1 MMSKII
7 PSIMA
12 TSQKELDLQLSIA
25 SKITKSAHLDIVDGK
40 FAPSKVLWFKFKLL
54 KNLSYTAHLMIEQP
68 EKWIKKNLEDF
79 DLFLPH
85 IEKLSDIDNY
95 YTWITKYK
103 KPCAF
108 ALLPETKVSTIKEFV
123 LKAKYILVLTVHPG
137 FYGNTFLPAQIK
149 KISQI
154 KKINPNV
161 KIIVDGGMNPKRIV
175 LAKKAGADIFISGS
189 YVMKSDDPKKRLK
202 ELEKLIK

>member
-1 MMSKII
+1 
-7 PSIMA
+7 
-12 TSQKELDLQLSIA
+12 
-25 SKITKSAHLDIVDGK
+25 
-40 FAPSKVLWFKFKLL
+40 
-54 KNLSYTAHLMIEQP
+54 MIEQP

-103 KPCAF
+103 KPFAF